1 MRSCET
7 TRAAPC
13 LRLNTCPQ
21 SGNQRLRA
29 RASAAERRTRTPTAP
44 AVVGDAVPARDPNS
58 GPRFDHVRAGRENR
72 SARDDRRG
80 REAIGGMMV
89 SPGMLPGLGRC
100 RARRCENRY
109 GAKRKHEYLR
119 FHGRYPL
126 QSGTP
131 NAFLPFRVPPEH
143 SAAISGSSNHKPET
157 DARFQPFSRRRRAR
171 SRCQLRCF
179 SVSRLSC
186 SFLPRATASSIFARP
201 LGLK

>member
-29 RASAAERRTRTPTAP
+29 RASAAERRTRTPAAP
-44 AVVGDAVPARDPNS
+44 AVVGDAIPARDPNP

-126 QSGTP
+126 QSGTRTRSCHP
-131 NAFLPFRVPPEH
+131 ESQLSIRPQCPGRQITNPRRTRGFSPFRAGGAPAPAANCAAFRSPACRVASCHGRPP
-143 SAAISGSSNHKPET
+143 
-157 DARFQPFSRRRRAR
+157 AR
-171 SRCQLRCF
+171 S
-179 SVSRLSC
+179 S
-186 SFLPRATASSIFARP
+186 P
-201 LGLK
+201 GLWD